1 VSDSSETTGME
12 EERAEGAEQ
21 QKAPLR
27 PLAQRLLDTIV
38 SPGRMARTVADNPK
52 WAGALLVC
60 VVLVVL
66 SVALL
71 PYELFEAMQR
81 RMMIQRGG
89 PVQELPENA
98 RTIIR
103 VLSIVGGGVG
113 FTLVAFVGAAVT
125 TFVYAFV
132 LGDEGTYR
140 QYLAVGVHAAIIP
153 ALAALMLVP
162 MRIAAGDPQTTISVA
177 TFLSFLPRGLLYNIL
192 RAADVSQ
199 MWATLVVAQGVHAV
213 DRRRSVRSAVA
224 IQLCLFAA
232 RATLVGWVLAR
243 QGL

>member
-1 VSDSSETTGME
+1 MSDAE
-12 EERAEGAEQ
+12 E
-21 QKAPLR
+21 KAPLR
-27 PLAQRLLDTIV
+27 PLPLRLLDAIV

-52 WAGALLVC
+52 WVGALLVC
-60 VVLVVL
+60 IVLAVL
-66 SVALL
+66 SIALL

-81 RMMIQRGG
+81 RMMIQSGR

-103 VLSIVGGGVG
+103 VLSIVGAGVG
-113 FTLVAFVGAAVT
+113 FTLVAFIGAGVT

-153 ALAALMLVP
+153 ALAAVVLVP

-177 TFLSFLPRGLLYNIL
+177 TFLPFLPRGVLYNVL
-192 RAADVSQ
+192 RAGDVSQ
-199 MWATLVVAQGVHAV
+199 LWATLVVAQGVHAI
-213 DRRRSVRSAVA
+213 DRRRSVGSAVV
-224 IQLCLFAA
+224 IQLGLFVA
-232 RATLVGWVLAR
+232 RAILVGWVLTR